1 MKVLLLAG
9 SAEARR
15 LSHEL
20 AARPGTEVVVSLV
33 GLTARIADHAG
44 TVRTGG
50 FGGVEGL
57 VGVLRD
63 QRVDVVIDAT
73 HPFAATMSHNAAA
86 ACARCDVPR
95 LRLVRPPWSPTVA
108 DRWTDVVDL
117 EEAAQAVRTS
127 GAGRVLLTTGRL
139 ELVPFAG
146 MEDVSFV
153 LRSIEPP
160 AGLPLASTEVVTG
173 RGPFTLDEEVALL
186 TSRRIDLVVS
196 KNSGGDP
203 AKLVA
208 ARQLGV
214 PVIMVRRPPA
224 VPGPLVATPDEA
236 MDWIATR

>member
-9 SAEARR
+9 TAEARR

-20 AARPGTEVVVSLV
+20 AVRPGTEVIVSLA
-33 GLTARIADHAG
+33 GLTATVADHAG

-50 FGGVEGL
+50 FGGVDGL
-57 VGVLRD
+57 ARVLRD
-63 QRVDVVIDAT
+63 ERVDVLIDAS
-73 HPFAATMSHNAAA
+73 HPFAATMSRNAAA
-86 ACARCDVPR
+86 ACARCNVPR
-95 LRLVRPPWSPTVA
+95 LRLVRPPWSPTAA

-117 EEAAQAVRTS
+117 EEAAQAVRAS
-127 GAGRVLLTTGRL
+127 GARRVLLTTGRL

-160 AGLPLASTEVVTG
+160 TGLPLASTEVVTG
-173 RGPFTLDEEVALL
+173 RGPFTLDDEVALL

-224 VPGPLVATPDEA
+224 VPGPHVATADEA
-236 MDWIATR
+236 MAWIATR